1 MDGITS
7 AVTLNAGSNVT
18 ITDNSPSAGH
28 ITITA
33 ASGLSSPLT
42 TKGDVWGYSTGNTR
56 IPVGADGTVLTA
68 DATQTTGVKWATT
81 SSGSGLVKLFESTLA
96 STAASID
103 TGAGGIASGH
113 GDLICYLYA
122 RSNRAA
128 AVDSTKIT
136 VNADTGSNYDE
147 QFLEG
152 TGTTV
157 DTAPEFAESS
167 LLNTGLATMAGN
179 NATAGVF
186 SFLEIVIPAYDKTTG
201 FKVAKA
207 ISCVPLE
214 SGSPDVQLHAA
225 QWRSTT
231 AVSRLSVAP
240 GIGTLFEAGT
250 RFVIYGTQ

>member
-1 MDGITS
+1 MRLPR
-7 AVTLNAGSNVT
+7 VQ
-18 ITDNSPSAGH
+18 
-28 ITITA
+28 
-33 ASGLSSPLT
+33 
-42 TKGDVWGYSTGNTR
+42 GDVQDLPLASR
-56 IPVGADGTVLTA
+56 IVTA
-68 DATQTTGVKWATT
+68 LQGRFLSPKAPTTGEAIVWDGRQWAPGSVT
-81 SSGSGLVKLFESTLA
+81 SGSGLVKLFESTLA

-136 VNADTGSNYDE
+136 VNADTGLNYDE

-231 AVSRLSVAP
+231 AVSQLAVAP

-250 RFVIYGTQ
+250 RLVIYGTQ